1 MKKLYLL
8 LGLSI
13 ALFLWGNDSNLLINL
28 DNRETI
34 SLNGNWRFIID
45 PFENG
50 YYDYR
55 LLPLKDG
62 YFKNAKQR
70 DRTERIEYNF
80 DESGTLV
87 VPGDWNTQDD
97 RLFFYE
103 GTIWYKKSFDYNRER
118 NKRVFVYFGA
128 VNYHAIVYLN
138 GEKIGEHIGGFTPF
152 NFEIT
157 NRLKERGN
165 YLIVKVDNKR
175 HLDGVPTVNFDWWN
189 YGGLTRRV
197 MLIEVPE
204 TFIQDYLIQLKK
216 GTEDEVEGWVRLNGV
231 DMQQKITVKIPELE
245 FEKGFKTDKDGL
257 AEISFKAD
265 FKFWSPWN
273 PKLYKVIITCE
284 TDEIEDKI
292 GFRHIEVIGE
302 DILLN
307 GEPIFLH
314 GICIHEDAPFRTG
327 RAFSIEDAKIL
338 LGWAKELNCNFVRL
352 AHYPH
357 NENMIRMADSMGIMV
372 WAEIPVY
379 WTIQWENNE
388 TFMNARNQLS
398 EIITRDK
405 NRASVIMW
413 SMGNETPLYN
423 SRLNFMSNLA
433 KFAREKDQTRLIT
446 AAIESHYKN
455 ENTVIID
462 DPLGKYL
469 DVLGCNEYIG
479 WYDGLPEK
487 CDRIRWETIYDK
499 PLIISECGGGAL
511 YGFRGD
517 ELTRW
522 SEEYQESIY
531 KHQISML
538 KRIQFLK
545 GMTPWILKDF
555 RSPRRPLP
563 VIQDFF
569 NRKGLI
575 SNNGQKKKAF
585 YVLREFYREIEEKFE

>member
-13 ALFLWGNDSNLLINL
+13 ALFLWGNDSNLLINV

-55 LLPLKDG
+55 LLPLEDG

-103 GTIWYKKSFDYNRER
+103 GTIWYKKSFDYDRER
-118 NKRVFVYFGA
+118 NKRVFIYFGA

-138 GEKIGEHIGGFTPF
+138 GEKIGEHTGGFTPF

-157 NRLKERGN
+157 DKLKERGN

-216 GTEDEVEGWVRLNGV
+216 GKEDEVEGWVRLNGV
-231 DMQQKITVKIPELE
+231 DMQQKITIKIPELE
-245 FEKGFKTDKDGL
+245 FEKDFNTNKYGL
-257 AEISFKAD
+257 AGISFKGD
-265 FKFWSPWN
+265 FKLWSPHN
-273 PKLYKVIITCE
+273 PKLYKVIISSE

-292 GFRHIEVIGE
+292 GFRWIEVMGE

-307 GEPIFLH
+307 GEPVFLH
-314 GICIHEDAPFRTG
+314 GICIHEDAPLRTG

-338 LGWAKELNCNFVRL
+338 LGWVKELNCNFVRL

-357 NENMIRMADSMGIMV
+357 NENMMRMADSMGIMV

-487 CDRIRWETIYDK
+487 CNRIVWETIYDK

-511 YGFRGD
+511 YGFHGD

-585 YVLREFYREIEEKFE
+585 YVLREFYREIEKKFE

>member
-13 ALFLWGNDSNLLINL
+13 ALFLWGNDSKLLINL

-265 FKFWSPWN
+265 FKLWSPWN

-499 PLIISECGGGAL
+499 PLIISECGGAAL
-511 YGFRGD
+511 YGFHGD

>member
-13 ALFLWGNDSNLLINL
+13 ALFLWGNDSNLLINV
-28 DNRETI
+28 DNREKI

-55 LLPLKDG
+55 LLPLNDG
-62 YFKNAKQR
+62 YFKNEKQR

-87 VPGDWNTQDD
+87 VPCDWNTQDD

-103 GTIWYKKSFDYNRER
+103 GTIWYKKSFDYDRQR

-138 GEKIGEHIGGFTPF
+138 GEKIGEHTGGFTPF

-157 NRLKERGN
+157 ERLKERGN

-231 DMQQKITVKIPELE
+231 DMQQKITIKIPELE
-245 FEKGFKTDKDGL
+245 FEKDFKTNKDGL
-257 AEISFKAD
+257 AGISFKAD
-265 FKFWSPWN
+265 FKLWSPRN
-273 PKLYKVIITCE
+273 PKLYKVIISCK

-292 GFRHIEVIGE
+292 GFRWIEVMGE

-307 GEPIFLH
+307 GEPVFLH

-338 LGWAKELNCNFVRL
+338 LGWARELNCNFVRL

-446 AAIESHYKN
+446 AAIESHYKD

-487 CDRIRWETIYDK
+487 CDRIGWETIYDK

-511 YGFRGD
+511 YGFHGD

-522 SEEYQESIY
+522 SEEYQENIY

-538 KRIQFLK
+538 KGIQFLK

-585 YVLREFYREIEEKFE
+585 YVLREFYREIGKKFE